1 MNPNYKRK
9 NIESLALSN
18 KYMAAYYQ
26 ELKQADDTKS
36 KKVAWCTSLG
46 PAELLRSMGFLV
58 YFPENHGATIAAMR
72 LGPDLIDKTTAD
84 SMWTPNVCSYA
95 TSDIGAYLKKT
106 TPLTKFGLTKVPDP
120 AVLVY
125 NLAQC
130 RDVQD
135 WYEWYNVKTG
145 ASALGLHMPRGID
158 PSQKEFLIDLG
169 NKEIKALISQLEVIG
184 GVKFDIDRYR
194 EVVKL
199 SRQCSDGWNYCLDLT
214 VAAPAPWTF
223 FDQCIHMAPAV
234 VLRGLPEAV
243 DYYQALGKELQG
255 FVDRKEAA
263 VPGETVRLLWAGI
276 PVWGAIGP
284 LSKKLG
290 ILQAPIVASDYCSSW
305 VFNWD
310 TQNPLESHSD
320 VYCASQF
327 ISGDDKTR
335 QSRIEQLCDKFKVDG
350 IIYHDCWTCGF
361 TTDNRYGQPVRIQ
374 KSKGM
379 KSIVINGDVADIRL
393 FSVEQTMTQLEAF
406 IEELVESQNEQ
417 TTVCRG

>member
-1 MNPNYKRK
+1 MNPDFKRK
-9 NIESLALSN
+9 NIESLAISN

-26 ELKQADDTKS
+26 ELKQADETKS
-36 KKVAWCTSLG
+36 KKVAWSTSLG

-58 YFPENHGATIAAMR
+58 YFPENHGATLAAMR
-72 LGPDLIDKTTAD
+72 LGPDLIDATTAETQ
-84 SMWTPNVCSYA
+84 WTPNVCSYA
-95 TSDIGAYLKKT
+95 TADIGAYLKKT

-135 WYEWYNVKTG
+135 WYEWYNVQTG
-145 ASALGLHMPRGID
+145 APALGLRMPRGVNS
-158 PSQKEFLIDLG
+158 SQKDLLLDLG
-169 NKEIKALISQLEVIG
+169 NKEVKELITQLEKIG
-184 GVKFDIDRYR
+184 GTKFDIDRYR

-199 SRQCSDGWNYCLDLT
+199 SRQCSDAWNHCLDLN
-214 VAAPAPWTF
+214 AASPAPWTF

-243 DYYQALGKELQG
+243 EYYQVLGKELQG

-263 VPGETVRLLWAGI
+263 VPGEKVRLLWAGI
-276 PVWGAIGP
+276 PVWGAIGS

-290 ILQAPIVASDYCSSW
+290 ILQAPIVASTYCSSW
-305 VFNWD
+305 VFKWD
-310 TQNPLESHSD
+310 TQNPLESLSD

-327 ISGDDKTR
+327 ITQDDKTR
-335 QSRIEQLCDKFKVDG
+335 QARIEHLCDTFKVDG

-361 TTDNRYGQPVRIQ
+361 TSENRYGQANRVQRT
-374 KSKGM
+374 KGI
-379 KSIVINGDVADIRL
+379 KSIVINGDVADTRL

-406 IEELVESQNEQ
+406 VEELEENK
-417 TTVCRG
+417 